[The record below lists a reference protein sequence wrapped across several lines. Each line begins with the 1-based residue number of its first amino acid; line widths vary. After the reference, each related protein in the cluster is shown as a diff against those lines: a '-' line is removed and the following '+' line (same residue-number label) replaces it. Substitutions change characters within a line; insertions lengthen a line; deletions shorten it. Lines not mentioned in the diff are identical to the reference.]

1 MRALFVITGFINSC
15 FITRVAVA
23 QGGGTRVG
31 KTERWLAGFAPGA
44 SHVPVLFLPG
54 RGLRLVIGQFGNEES

>member
-1 MRALFVITGFINSC
+1 
-15 FITRVAVA
+15 
-23 QGGGTRVG
+23 VG